1 METYQAQLKEAVEEL
16 ASLQL
21 ELKTADRL
29 LRRLAQSSDPSD
41 EQKQELNETRSRAS
55 TLEQQLAEKHD
66 EVQELRAEIGGLV
79 ALLEPRQ
86 GSEAGQ
92 MVTDHKSHR
101 VRAIPSDIPLLDSS
115 KPNFDL
121 EQYLNNFERYMRGY
135 GYPPSSWAGVLSLR
149 IADDQLG
156 IDFMNANVMDWQAA
170 KDYWQRTIPQSDRR
184 QIYFDELMDLRQG
197 SLNIAVYNT
206 KFNSLAT
213 RARFHNDSNLARLY
227 LRSVHIK
234 VQKHHR
240 DMRLM
245 EEVDARRRAVTLPDL
260 ELLAVQ
266 ASLSSHFG
274 QFAAARGR
282 TIIDIQNQTSKT
294 SIKQRKIICC
304 LS

>member
-16 ASLQL
+16 AALQL

-86 GSEAGQ
+86 GSEAGR

-121 EQYLNNFERYMRGY
+121 EQYLN
-135 GYPPSSWAGVLSLR
+135 
-149 IADDQLG
+149 QL
-156 IDFMNANVMDWQAA
+156 N
-170 KDYWQRTIPQSDRR
+170 P
-184 QIYFDELMDLRQG
+184 
-197 SLNIAVYNT
+197 
-206 KFNSLAT
+206 
-213 RARFHNDSNLARLY
+213 
-227 LRSVHIK
+227 
-234 VQKHHR
+234 
-240 DMRLM
+240 
-245 EEVDARRRAVTLPDL
+245 
-260 ELLAVQ
+260 
-266 ASLSSHFG
+266 
-274 QFAAARGR
+274 
-282 TIIDIQNQTSKT
+282 KT
-294 SIKQRKIICC
+294 MST
-304 LS
+304 